1 MTRGLFTSM
10 LGMLF
15 VGLSFPVFGQ
25 APTASLSATAEI
37 TPSINKEL
45 ALVNPSEEEWTYY
58 LNKEKRSYFI
68 DFEAISVNL
77 TEVVLRDG
85 TGETLFTEK
94 VDDLPVDAIYEIDLA
109 DYPAG
114 TYSVEIKSYIN
125 STRRTFVLD

>member
-1 MTRGLFTSM
+1 M
-10 LGMLF
+10 LGLLF
-15 VGLSFPVFGQ
+15 IGLSFPLFAQ
-25 APTASLSATAEI
+25 APTASLSGTAEI

-77 TEVVLRDG
+77 TEVVLRNG
-85 TGETLFTEK
+85 TGETLFSEK

-114 TYSVEIKSYIN
+114 TYSVEIKSCLCQFDL
-125 STRRTFVLD
+125 SEHL